1 MTSTTPTTPT
11 TRVFVW
17 DVAVRAGHWLLAAA
31 FMGAF
36 LTAESERLRLLHV
49 RLGLVVVGI
58 ALFRIAWGFV
68 GTRYARFAAFVTGPA
83 AVLRYLKAVFSPHPE
98 QHVGHNPASA
108 AAILG
113 MLALGLTTGATGW
126 MVYEEVG
133 PAWLGELHGA
143 SACAMLTLVV
153 LHVAGVALAS
163 IRHRENLIGAMVTGW
178 KAAPPD
184 RA

>member
-1 MTSTTPTTPT
+1 MAATVRM

-17 DVAVRAGHWLLAAA
+17 DLVVRAGHWLLAAA
-31 FMGAF
+31 FVGAF
-36 LTAESERLRLLHV
+36 LTAETERLRLVHV
-49 RLGLVVVGI
+49 RLGLTVVGI
-58 ALFRIAWGFV
+58 VLFRILWGFV
-68 GTRYARFAAFVTGPA
+68 GTRYARFSAFVTGPA
-83 AVLRYLKAVFSPHPE
+83 PVLRYLKAVFSRHPE

-108 AAILG
+108 AAIVG

-153 LHVAGVALAS
+153 LHVVGVVLAS
-163 IRHRENLIGAMVTGW
+163 VRLRENLIGAMVTGW
-178 KAAPPD
+178 KAAPQD